1 MVGISSN
8 WEEELER
15 WLEPFL
21 DCLGHKARRRMCP
34 LYVSGLIGPGDRK
47 SVQPMAARLA
57 PGDYDQLH
65 HFIAD
70 GVWDAAPL
78 ESELLVQADRL
89 VGGKDAV
96 LVIDDTAMPKK
107 GDRSVGVAPQYASSL
122 GKTANCQTL
131 VSLTLARGEV
141 PVMVALRLFVPES
154 WASNPVRLKRAGV
167 PVEHRAV
174 RTKPEIALAEIDRV
188 ITAGVRF
195 GYVLADAGYG
205 LSAPFRQGLTAR
217 GLVWAVGFP
226 GRQKVY
232 PAEVKLIFPIA
243 GRGRP
248 RQRHIPDLLSMPAE
262 DMLADAKWKNVS
274 WRLGTKGRLKARFAA
289 VRVRIADGPP
299 QRIKDKGQQHLPGEE
314 AWLIGEHRSSG
325 EKKYYLANLPAATD
339 LRTLAATIKARWI
352 CEQAHQQLKEELGL
366 DHFEGRSWQGLH
378 RHALMTMIAYAFL
391 QHRQSGTEKKES
403 TGRHLSQACRP
414 YATPSSL
421 SSFGHQIRDA
431 HTVQDKSPKRS
442 GVNKSAK
449 VVLGREP
456 IIQSGRWTSSVDGPR
471 VARGKLTQWHWSG
484 AVFCPAC

>member
-1 MVGISSN
+1 MADMRSKWGD
-8 WEEELER
+8 ELGR
-15 WLEPFL
+15 WLKPFL

-78 ESELLVQADRL
+78 ESELLAQADRL

-131 VSLTLARGEV
+131 VSLTLACGEV
-141 PVMVALRLFVPES
+141 PVMVALRLFLPES
-154 WASNPVRLKRAGV
+154 WTSDPARLKRAGV
-167 PVEHRAV
+167 PVEHRAG

-188 ITAGVRF
+188 LAAGVRF
-195 GYVLADAGYG
+195 GCVLADAGYG

-217 GLVWAVGFP
+217 GLAWAVGIP

-232 PAEVKLIFPIA
+232 PAAVKLIFPIA

-262 DMLADAKWKNVS
+262 NMLADTRWKNVS

-325 EKKYYLANLPAATD
+325 EKKYYLANLPARTN
-339 LRTLAATIKARWI
+339 LRQLAAAVKARWI

-366 DHFEGRSWQGLH
+366 DHFEGRSWHGLH

-391 QHRQSGTEKKES
+391 QHRRIATVARKKKNQRPTATAEFAGRAPRHHRTHSS
-403 TGRHLSQACRP
+403 T
-414 YATPSSL
+414 T
-421 SSFGHQIRDA
+421 
-431 HTVQDKSPKRS
+431 
-442 GVNKSAK
+442 KSAM
-449 VVLGREP
+449 P
-456 IIQSGRWTSSVDGPR
+456 ILQKTSR
-471 VARGKLTQWHWSG
+471 RNAT
-484 AVFCPAC
+484 A